1 MVPMEKMKEFFK
13 ENDKL
18 AQHLGIELLEMA
30 PGFAKASM
38 TVTPE
43 LLNGV
48 NTAHGGAI
56 FSLADLVFAAACN
69 SHNQIS
75 VAINVS
81 INFIKAALPNTT
93 LIAEGH
99 EVSRNSRLG
108 VYDVKV
114 TDESGDL
121 VAAFEGL
128 AYRKKDPLVK

>member
-38 TVTPE
+38 KVTPQ

-81 INFIKAALPNTT
+81 INFIKAVPPNTT
-93 LIAEGH
+93 LTAEGH
-99 EVSRNSRLG
+99 EVSLNSRLG
-108 VYDVKV
+108 VYEVKV
-114 TDESGDL
+114 NDESGDL

-128 AYRKKDPLVK
+128 AYRKKEPLVK